1 MSPFRGET
9 IAHDRTRR
17 TVNRGAYVIEA
28 ELVLAEDLDP
38 GAVGAAVTA
47 ELCGHPEHEGPCR
60 WPHNSQIDGARSPAR
75 FRTLFVAGEDE
86 AAQVRERVEGVL
98 RSAPAWRVVSL
109 GERPV
114 AEPERALAQR
124 LRDTPRAPG

>member
-17 TVNRGAYVIEA
+17 TVTRGAYVIEA
-28 ELVLAEDLDP
+28 ELVLAEDLEP
-38 GAVGAAVTA
+38 GAVGAAVTG

-60 WPHNSQIDGARSPAR
+60 WPHNSQIDAARSPAR

-98 RSAPAWRVVSL
+98 RAASAWRVVSL
-109 GERPV
+109 G
-114 AEPERALAQR
+114 
-124 LRDTPRAPG
+124 